1 MPFDAFTKIS
11 EDDLKAL
18 WSYFRSLP
26 PIKQQNRENEL
37 TFPFSIRLGM
47 LVWRALFFRA
57 QWFEPDPT
65 KSAQWNRG
73 GYLVEALGHCGDCHT
88 PRNFM
93 GATVASERFK
103 GAQIDQWYAPNIT
116 PEALVRTNR
125 WDKSQLIAFLKKGAA
140 NNSTA
145 LGPMQEVVHDS
156 LSFLTP
162 DDLDAMASYLLDV
175 TNGSSAPAL
184 VAAKK
189 LPPEITA
196 RAAKLYAD
204 SCATCHQANGQGIA
218 GSIPPLAGN
227 PAVIATKPFD
237 TLSVVLQGVPARDGI
252 QAMPS
257 FAGIAE

>member
-1 MPFDAFTKIS
+1 
-11 EDDLKAL
+11 
-18 WSYFRSLP
+18 
-26 PIKQQNRENEL
+26 
-37 TFPFSIRLGM
+37 
-47 LVWRALFFRA
+47 
-57 QWFEPDPT
+57 
-65 KSAQWNRG
+65 
-73 GYLVEALGHCGDCHT
+73 
-88 PRNFM
+88 M
-93 GATVASERFK
+93 GATGSSERFK

-116 PEALVRTNR
+116 PEALARTNH

-204 SCATCHQANGQGIA
+204 NCATCHQANGQGIA
-218 GSIPPLAGN
+218 GSIPPLAGQSGGDRN
-227 PAVIATKPFD
+227 QALRYA
-237 TLSVVLQGVPARDGI
+237 LCGPARRSCPRRY
-252 QAMPS
+252 PS
-257 FAGIAE
+257 NAQFCGIAE